1 MKKKTF
7 FLLGLFCVT
16 VALSSCKDVLEDEI
30 GPIEEK
36 AIANV
41 ETKAAGNDSLNVE
54 SILPLEETK
63 ELKALK
69 EKLKEMKKQ
78 RATTFASNDYD
89 ENLSS
94 QMWAIRE
101 VPITLY
107 ARGQGNTSNRY
118 LSCDGA
124 NKEVTL
130 VNAVTSSKQRFY
142 LKILPS
148 TAGIPYL
155 IYSVEA
161 QTPLAVGYYNSNPNN
176 KILYALPT
184 ATGSLTSASWD
195 LIPSRNYKG
204 YFAIESQSYL
214 GQSDPNNMWSVFNHV
229 VEVQN
234 SDKVGYGQYTNKA
247 QQEFLI
253 KPFMSMTLDE
263 ITYDENS
270 VVKSYGPE
278 IEIASMGKNES
289 IEEQPYTIHVNER
302 RNETSYFSENQ
313 NWIQFGVSNATRTY
327 QRPTVIANQ
336 FILPQKLT
344 PSDAIYRTSGTLNIP
359 KILDFDIRGKA
370 PERCLIKITT
380 YLKTY
385 NVSVNYTIK
394 AYSNDREVK
403 FSGTWRGTIID
414 DSADPRP
421 IARFF
426 DLNTGEEIHYYSRSQ
441 IKATFKK

>member
-1 MKKKTF
+1 M
-7 FLLGLFCVT
+7 
-16 VALSSCKDVLEDEI
+16 
-30 GPIEEK
+30 
-36 AIANV
+36 
-41 ETKAAGNDSLNVE
+41 
-54 SILPLEETK
+54 
-63 ELKALK
+63 
-69 EKLKEMKKQ
+69 
-78 RATTFASNDYD
+78 
-89 ENLSS
+89 
-94 QMWAIRE
+94 
-101 VPITLY
+101 
-107 ARGQGNTSNRY
+107 
-118 LSCDGA
+118 
-124 NKEVTL
+124 
-130 VNAVTSSKQRFY
+130 
-142 LKILPS
+142 
-148 TAGIPYL
+148 
-155 IYSVEA
+155 
-161 QTPLAVGYYNSNPNN
+161 
-176 KILYALPT
+176 PT

-229 VEVQN
+229 VEVKN
-234 SDKVGYGQYTNKA
+234 NDKVGYGQYTNKA

-278 IEIASMGKNES
+278 IEIASMEKNES

-336 FILPQKLT
+336 FVLPQKLT
-344 PSDAIYRTSGTLNIP
+344 PSDATYRTSGTLNIP